1 MRVRYLNTVNMG
13 DCFVGIWAPPNSL
26 SKAMALKLLFPNIS
40 NQFKMPDL
48 QEVPLHVAVAYDAY
62 KGRLMPKSRYSLPV
76 PRHSASEGA
85 VVCIHP

>member
-1 MRVRYLNTVNMG
+1 MG

-62 KGRLMPKSRYSLPV
+62 KGRYRKLMPESRFYAILP
-76 PRHSASEGA
+76 PKDAYFF
-85 VVCIHP
+85 